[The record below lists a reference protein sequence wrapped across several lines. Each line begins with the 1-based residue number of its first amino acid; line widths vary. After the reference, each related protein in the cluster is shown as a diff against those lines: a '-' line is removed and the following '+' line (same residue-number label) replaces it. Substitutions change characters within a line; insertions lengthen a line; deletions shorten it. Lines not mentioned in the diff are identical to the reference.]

1 MHFNQVYERFL
12 VSVVLSLRT
21 VLFISYFLQDNYAK
35 KNLRC
40 KYEIAFHLLP
50 SHTKFLFLEATHIL
64 FTFIIDYTNWF
75 INPLNVIHTLR
86 MQFAFP

>member
-35 KNLRC
+35 K
-40 KYEIAFHLLP
+40 I
-50 SHTKFLFLEATHIL
+50 
-64 FTFIIDYTNWF
+64 
-75 INPLNVIHTLR
+75 
-86 MQFAFP
+86 